1 MKNNRKYIVLL
12 GDGMADLPMDELG
25 GKTVLEAARTPNM
38 DLMAQNGFSGMTQ
51 TVPPG
56 MNPGSDTANLSVFGY
71 DPQRYYSGRA
81 PLEAINMDIVL
92 GPGDVAFRC
101 NLVNAA
107 GDVMNDFTSDHIDS
121 RLTEI
126 VISEISQNIKIP
138 GIEFYAGVSY
148 RNIMVWRD
156 FPYNELPGTTPPHD
170 IQGEGTIKY
179 LPSGNGSELLRRMT
193 DESRAII
200 ANSQRVKDAMA
211 DFQGSPES
219 IWLWGCG
226 RRPAIDTLQSRFGI
240 SGYTISAVDL
250 IHGIGKAAGLKPLE
264 VPGVTGYLDTNYEG
278 KAKALLDAIGSCDYV
293 FLHVE
298 APDESGHEGNLEHK
312 LKAIEDFDARVVGPV
327 LEGMK
332 RFDDYVI
339 LMMPDH
345 PTPLSIRTHTSDPV
359 PFCITGSG
367 NVFTEEKK
375 MYKAAA
381 YSERNAASTGLFIEK
396 AHTLIEIMIRGS
408 IN

>member
-1 MKNNRKYIVLL
+1 MKNSRKYIILL

-38 DLMAQNGFSGMTQ
+38 DMMARGGVNGMTQ
-51 TVPPG
+51 TVPQG

-71 DPQRYYSGRA
+71 DPQKYYSGRA

-92 GPGDVAFRC
+92 GPDDVAFRC

-126 VISEISQNIKIP
+126 VISEIAQNIKIP
-138 GIEFYAGVSY
+138 GIEFHAGVSY
-148 RNIMVWRD
+148 RNIMVWRN
-156 FPYNELPGTTPPHD
+156 FPFSNLPETTPPHD
-170 IQGEGTIKY
+170 IQGSEILKY
-179 LPSGNGSELLRRMT
+179 LPSGDGADMLRLIMA
-193 DESRAII
+193 ESRSVIAGSQAIKE
-200 ANSQRVKDAMA
+200 SMKK
-211 DFQGSPES
+211 FKGSPES
-219 IWLWGCG
+219 AWLWGCG
-226 RRPAIDTLQSRFGI
+226 RRPAIDTLRSRFGI

-250 IHGIGKAAGLKPLE
+250 IHGIGKAAGLRSLD
-264 VPGVTGYLDTNYEG
+264 VPGLTGYLDTNYEG
-278 KAKALLDAIGSCDYV
+278 KVNALLEAIGSCDYV

-327 LEGMK
+327 LKGMQK
-332 RFDDYVI
+332 FDDYVI
-339 LMMPDH
+339 LLMPDH
-345 PTPLSIRTHTSDPV
+345 PTPLKVRTHTSEPV

-367 NVFTEEKK
+367 NVFTEERMK
-375 MYKAAA
+375 YKAEA
-381 YSERNAASTGLFIEK
+381 YSEKNAASTGLYIDK
-396 AHTLIEIMIRGS
+396 AHTLIEIMIRGK